1 MNAVQRALLSN
12 GPEVARVVDE
22 FFTEAT
28 IEALN
33 AELLRR
39 DVAPEQVISILP
51 VAARI
56 MAKPVPPQFRVLYRA
71 N

>member
-1 MNAVQRALLSN
+1 
-12 GPEVARVVDE
+12 VDE

-51 VAARI
+51 VAAQL
-56 MAKPVPPQFRVLYRA
+56 MAKPTPPQFRVLYRA